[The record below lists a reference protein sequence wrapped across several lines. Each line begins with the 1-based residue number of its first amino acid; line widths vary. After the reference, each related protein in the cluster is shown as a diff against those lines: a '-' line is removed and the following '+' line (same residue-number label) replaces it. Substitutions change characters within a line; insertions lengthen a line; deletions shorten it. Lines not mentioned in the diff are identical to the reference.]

1 MKKKIL
7 LSLLCGVMVLGITTG
22 CGNKENNNGDNNSTN
37 NPSVENNNND
47 STTNSEITIDSVK
60 NAKVTDASK
69 FDYREVEGGI
79 AITDYEGTDEVVVV
93 PETIDGQTV
102 VAIDEDAFVNNDTI
116 KGLKIANTVHT
127 IGDSACLNCKELKV
141 FVSGSSV
148 KTIERYAFGNTGLEV
163 IELNDGLETLEMS
176 SFGFSY
182 LKEVEIPSS
191 VINITSPFLVDEVR
205 NNGSITIIGEVGSA
219 AEKYVQEK
227 GEEYH
232 LVFQAK

>member
-37 NPSVENNNND
+37 NPTVENNNND

-79 AITDYEGTDEVVVV
+79 AITDYVGTDEIVVI
-93 PETIDGQTV
+93 PEIIDGQTV
-102 VAIDEDAFVNNDTI
+102 VVIDEDAFVNNDTI

-148 KTIERYAFGNTGLEV
+148 KTIERYAFGNTGLEF

-182 LKEVEIPSS
+182 FIVVEIPSS
-191 VINITSPFLVDEVR
+191 VTNITSPFLVDEVR